1 MIKFDVD
8 DNNVKSNEAEGWEEG
23 CFSCQGVSCRV
34 KYELLQHEIEP
45 RLDYEKHTCFKG

>member
-8 DNNVKSNEAEGWEEG
+8 DSNVKSNEAEGWEEG

-34 KYELLQHEIEP
+34 KYEHLQHDQNSAGNE
-45 RLDYEKHTCFKG
+45 RHACL

>member
-1 MIKFDVD
+1 V
-8 DNNVKSNEAEGWEEG
+8 EEEG

-34 KYELLQHEIEP
+34 KYEHLQHKTEP